1 MARYTR
7 MQTLNTMYDS
17 GLVPVFYHP
26 NIDVVIKVAEAIAAG
41 GGRLIEFT
49 NRGDG
54 AYEVFRALEKHCREN
69 LPQLITGIGSI
80 SEAATAGLYIN
91 DGANFVVGPNLN
103 EDVAELC
110 NRRKIPYSPGCG
122 SATEI
127 AKAESL
133 GAEIVKVFPG
143 AQVGGPTFVKSLLGP
158 CPWSSLMPTGGVDAT
173 PSSLEE
179 WFNAGIVCCGIG
191 SKLITQELLDKE
203 DYDGIAKRVAETTE
217 CIAKLKASQP
227 KRN

>member
-1 MARYTR
+1 
-7 MQTLNTMYDS
+7 MQTLNAMYDS

-26 NIDVVIKVAEAIAAG
+26 DIDVVIKVAEAIAAG
-41 GGRLIEFT
+41 GGRIFEFT

-54 AYEVFRALEKHCREN
+54 AYEVFRALEQHCRKN

-80 SEAATAGLYIN
+80 SESSTAGLYIN

-103 EDVAELC
+103 RDVAELC

-127 AKAESL
+127 ATAESL

-143 AQVGGPTFVKSLLGP
+143 AQVGGPTFIKSLLGP
-158 CPWSSLMPTGGVDAT
+158 CPWTSLMPTGGVDAT
-173 PSSLEE
+173 ESSLKE
-179 WFNAGIVCCGIG
+179 WFDAGIVCAGIG
-191 SKLITQELLDKE
+191 SSLITSELLEKE
-203 DYDGIAKRVAETTE
+203 DYDGIAKRVADTVA
-217 CIAKLKASQP
+217 IISSLKAKQN